1 MSRFTAPR
9 KALFVRTLLVRT
21 PLLRALLVRTLGVG
35 MVAAFLTLGGVV
47 LAPVPAC
54 ACSCV
59 PTNPA
64 EAFARADAVF
74 VGRVVDRAS
83 KDRFPW
89 ESTGVEVWTFEV
101 ERIYKGEVQRR
112 QEIVTME
119 SGASCG
125 LELDGS
131 GPFVIYATH
140 DSFDIEPQRDQYAA
154 GLCDGSQPLTAEVE
168 RSLAAQAPAGPIM
181 PAGSVDAS
189 GENRDGV
196 STPLV
201 VGLGAIGAVVAAVVG
216 WLKLHG

>member
-1 MSRFTAPR
+1 
-9 KALFVRTLLVRT
+9 
-21 PLLRALLVRTLGVG
+21 
-35 MVAAFLTLGGVV
+35 MVAAFLALGGAV
-47 LAPVPAC
+47 LAPGPAC

-59 PTNPA
+59 ATTPA
-64 EAFARADAVF
+64 QAFARADAVF

-89 ESTGVEVWTFEV
+89 ERTGVAVWTFEV

-112 QEIVTME
+112 QEIVTMD

-140 DSFDIEPQRDQYAA
+140 DSSYIDPERDQYAA
-154 GLCDGSQPLTAEVE
+154 GLCDGSQPLTPAVE
-168 RSLAAQAPAGPIM
+168 RSLAAQAPEGPIM
-181 PAGSVDAS
+181 PASSVEESAE
-189 GENRDGV
+189 GRGGV
-196 STPLV
+196 STPLM